1 MSPRTPVTH
10 KVSHWIFSFIVS
22 DVSLSPLSDG
32 QLVGLNAGLNLTGR
46 VPAMV
51 GQAEQLPL
59 TISLLWPLTLVLCL
73 PSISSSIEPPL
84 LFVQLSSFC
93 QLLALLRS
101 GNVVMK
107 CFQVIRFSLPLT
119 STVKTF

>member
-1 MSPRTPVTH
+1 MG
-10 KVSHWIFSFIVS
+10 W
-22 DVSLSPLSDG
+22 
-32 QLVGLNAGLNLTGR
+32 NAGLNLTGR

-73 PSISSSIEPPL
+73 PSISSSIQPPL

-107 CFQVIRFSLPLT
+107 CFQVIRLGLPLT
-119 STVKTF
+119 STVKAF

>member
-107 CFQVIRFSLPLT
+107 CFQVIRFGLPLT